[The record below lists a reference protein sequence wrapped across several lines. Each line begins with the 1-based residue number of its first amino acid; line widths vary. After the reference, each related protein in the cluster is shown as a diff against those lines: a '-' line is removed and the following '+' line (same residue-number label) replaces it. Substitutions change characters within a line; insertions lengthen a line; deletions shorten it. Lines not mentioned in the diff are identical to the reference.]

1 MNFQQERRM
10 NSNHRPGGYGPPA
23 LPSAPRRYVSPSLQS
38 VTHARN
44 CGYEQLLRI
53 RFHPMLAANYGK
65 AMKSIQSPT
74 LRDAKHHIM
83 SLIDQ
88 VLRVA
93 TSVLHPETSKSR
105 RESNS

>member
-1 MNFQQERRM
+1 
-10 NSNHRPGGYGPPA
+10 
-23 LPSAPRRYVSPSLQS
+23 
-38 VTHARN
+38 
-44 CGYEQLLRI
+44 
-53 RFHPMLAANYGK
+53 MLAANYGK

-93 TSVLHPETSKSR
+93 TSVLHPETS
-105 RESNS
+105 